1 MLTVLVDFIRGANFC
16 YKPKHL
22 TSGSVGSDL
31 FSTKTYLL
39 YPNKATLIDYSLHM
53 QIPKGYC
60 GLISGRSSLALK
72 CIVTH
77 VGLIDNDYAG
87 SVGVI
92 LINVA
97 CYPTYEI
104 PNGDRIGQ
112 ITILKCE
119 RVSFNEG
126 FDFDMKAYGE
136 KLRMGGFGSTGK

>member
-1 MLTVLVDFIRGANFC
+1 MLVDFIKAANFC
-16 YKPKHL
+16 YEPKHL

-39 YPNKATLIDYSLHM
+39 YPNKATLVDCFLHM
-53 QIPKGYC
+53 QIPKCYC
-60 GLISGRSSLALK
+60 GLVFGRSSLSLK
-72 CIVTH
+72 RVLSH

-92 LINVA
+92 LINIA

-104 PNGDRIGQ
+104 RNGDRIGQ
-112 ITILKCE
+112 ITLLRCE
-119 RVSFNEG
+119 RVSWNEVS
-126 FDFDMKAYGE
+126 DFEMKVYGE